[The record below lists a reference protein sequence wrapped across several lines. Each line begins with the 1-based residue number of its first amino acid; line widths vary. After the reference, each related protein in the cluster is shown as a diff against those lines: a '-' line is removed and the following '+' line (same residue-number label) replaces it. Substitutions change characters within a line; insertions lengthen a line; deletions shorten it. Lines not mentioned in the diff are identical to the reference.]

1 MYNYTRPK
9 KNNNNLKTNIMIVG
23 KNSVVKGFFLFLMA
37 LVTILVLVKLC
48 VAGGVS
54 NIILAVANMVLNA
67 IAIVLL
73 YKMWSK

>member
-1 MYNYTRPK
+1 
-9 KNNNNLKTNIMIVG
+9 MIVG
-23 KNSVVKGFFLFLMA
+23 KNSVVKGFFLFFMA

-48 VAGGVS
+48 VAGGVF

-73 YKMWSK
+73 YKMWSE

>member
-1 MYNYTRPK
+1 MYNYIHRK

-37 LVTILVLVKLC
+37 LVAILVLVKLC
-48 VAGGVS
+48 VVGGVS